1 MNVSRETLPERVGE
15 MSDKMGTYRE
25 NCRTAS
31 DNLLCGER
39 DAEMAMLR
47 SCARQIA
54 SLANDTERPPMS
66 IASEIARVSAEMVG
80 WAERLEILEHE
91 IAERASRAE
100 IGRNIAK
107 AFARV
112 ADGERLTDV
121 LPWRT

>member
-1 MNVSRETLPERVGE
+1 
-15 MSDKMGTYRE
+15 
-25 NCRTAS
+25 
-31 DNLLCGER
+31 
-39 DAEMAMLR
+39 
-47 SCARQIA
+47 
-54 SLANDTERPPMS
+54 
-66 IASEIARVSAEMVG
+66 MVG

>member
-1 MNVSRETLPERVGE
+1 

>member
-1 MNVSRETLPERVGE
+1 
-15 MSDKMGTYRE
+15 MSDKLEAYRE
-25 NCRTAS
+25 NCRTAN

-54 SLANDTERPPMS
+54 GLANDTERPPMS